1 MSTHEVRR
9 ATNAKRTRRDIWNE
23 LSHNESKVLALAPKQ
38 WKVVLVVAILL
49 GQGAGNV
56 VYPLVI
62 REAVDATFGRDVT
75 LAVWMA
81 GTLVAVS
88 LLWNVLSVCH
98 RMVAANVGY
107 SLLGG
112 LQIKTFDHLLELP
125 LVYYTDKKKGHIQ
138 DKVTENFS
146 VARAVFVTGTTQ
158 WLHSATACLGAAAVL
173 YFLDW
178 RVFAAAVPL
187 AAAILWLTVG
197 VGRRLAESAR
207 EIRKASKELST
218 VAGEA
223 LTPRCVIVN
232 RTLGSAMQRQ
242 IFCQSTG
249 IITRRTKKIDVDRGL
264 VLAPVDLAVT
274 AIVASVIVFVAETA
288 VHGEPIMSAGT
299 LLAINAGLLSCLYH
313 LQAMVS
319 KQLELS
325 GLLGRIEEAFDILRT
340 PIQIAPGER
349 ALPPNT
355 GGKVT
360 FNEVTYRYPSATRLA
375 LDRVAFEIP
384 PGQRFAVV
392 GETGS
397 GKTTLAHCLARLI
410 DPDEGTVSIDGTD
423 LRDLSRDSL
432 RTTVGLVSQDPALI
446 HGTVAENI
454 RWGLEVSDKE
464 IEAAARLARI
474 HDDLISLPDGF
485 DTLVGADGAEL
496 SGGQRQRIHIARVA
510 LRRPRVL
517 ILDEATSSLDPIT
530 EIAVDQALR
539 NLQEGTTTLVVAH
552 RLSTVKHAD
561 QILVIKDGEIV
572 DQGTHLQLMRRG
584 GHYAN
589 QVVAS
594 LRQR

>member
-146 VARAVFVTGTTQ
+146 VARAVFVTGPTQ

-197 VGRRLAESAR
+197 VGPKACGIGARDSQGQQGTLDRGRRGAHATMCDRQQDAR
-207 EIRKASKELST
+207 QCHAAADL
-218 VAGEA
+218 
-223 LTPRCVIVN
+223 
-232 RTLGSAMQRQ
+232 
-242 IFCQSTG
+242 CQSTG

-384 PGQRFAVV
+384 PVS
-392 GETGS
+392 GS
-397 GKTTLAHCLARLI
+397 RSSVRPAPARQ
-410 DPDEGTVSIDGTD
+410 PSPTA
-423 LRDLSRDSL
+423 SR
-432 RTTVGLVSQDPALI
+432 G
-446 HGTVAENI
+446 
-454 RWGLEVSDKE
+454 
-464 IEAAARLARI
+464 
-474 HDDLISLPDGF
+474 
-485 DTLVGADGAEL
+485 
-496 SGGQRQRIHIARVA
+496 
-510 LRRPRVL
+510 
-517 ILDEATSSLDPIT
+517 
-530 EIAVDQALR
+530 
-539 NLQEGTTTLVVAH
+539 
-552 RLSTVKHAD
+552 
-561 QILVIKDGEIV
+561 
-572 DQGTHLQLMRRG
+572 
-584 GHYAN
+584 
-589 QVVAS
+589 
-594 LRQR
+594 